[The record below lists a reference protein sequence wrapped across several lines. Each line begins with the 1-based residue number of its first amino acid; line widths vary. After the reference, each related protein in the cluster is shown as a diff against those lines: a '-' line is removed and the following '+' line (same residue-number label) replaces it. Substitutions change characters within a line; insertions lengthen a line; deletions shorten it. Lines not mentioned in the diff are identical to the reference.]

1 MKKWKKILSGVLTA
15 SMILAIPAD
24 LPVYAVEG
32 NAAQMQA
39 NVEQDRDSVIEVS
52 AYLGEGDTYL
62 PYNVDA
68 EIYQNGIQF
77 ESEDTEICTVN
88 YTCSQNNGWLS
99 LYFRGGKE
107 GSTRAYLRDNEGN
120 ILREFHITV
129 SYKTETVYMG
139 YPKLI
144 VTDNYYADID
154 ESEWTVTSSDSSVC
168 IGTVGFGESN
178 ESGNR
183 RLSVQL
189 EGKGVGTADITV
201 KRNNSNINKTYHVS
215 VENTGE
221 HMVIFEDA
229 NLLDELLNETYTLT
243 GDGSWELDTNDLNDD
258 GYLSESE
265 MAELYD
271 LYLPSL
277 DIRSLE
283 GLQYAVNVN
292 RVNLSGNTELEN
304 IEPLM
309 QMENLSSVNLDG
321 TKVSDEDKMRLS
333 GVKDE
338 IHMEKG
344 RIVSLYQVD
353 ISGVEY
359 TQEVLEG
366 KEFVE
371 GIPEGVVGLE
381 DYEADTSKSRYILGK
396 EVGEAVV
403 RVTCGDF
410 SMDVNVQVTG
420 ATSEQPL
427 GNPSDREIIMV
438 EGDYTNDYVI
448 LDDLGRLW
456 DAENEFQIIREG
468 VKQYISGSIYSSGS
482 AYGEGVENFA
492 YVLDENNTLWSGEE
506 KLAENV
512 ESAQGHYALMKDG
525 TLIDIYNDQSEEI
538 ENVEKWWE
546 DYSYWSDGA
555 YFQGVTYI
563 LKKDGTL
570 WQRIENEKNA
580 QPNEL
585 ELISADVV
593 DFRADNIN
601 EHYVNGINYLKKD
614 GQYIWRKNPQEG
626 SEETVILTNAAS
638 VMGEYHYQG
647 LDGNAYIKC
656 GDATYSVGNVT
667 ITDSKI
673 LYVPVSSGGWNEQ
686 YYYLTDEGEL
696 FQFVI
701 GKGSQL
707 IAEHVTDISIAERFY
722 YTWQSQELFYLGKDG
737 LYRDVNG
744 AVGSKEEP
752 HTFCR
757 YNNYGLQDYGV
768 AGDYNLCNAYG
779 AILLTHVKDI
789 YWNGNGV
796 YALRTDGTVWN
807 VYDPDDLGEEKIKLE
822 KLLDLD
828 DNSTAGEMSDIQ
840 IQEVLTEIA
849 SADSNDT
856 VSIDMASAVILPA
869 EILKAAQE
877 KDVAIVCNLSDGTVW
892 EIDGSTLAMEDIA
905 DTDLT
910 VVKTSKD
917 TGSISGDAIVE
928 IAGNRDAEQLN
939 FTGGGAKMAAT
950 LSIAVDQTFDTRKCL
965 AVSVG
970 ASDIEEKQILGMA
983 IVENDKVRL
992 PLEQTV
998 DCALIY
1004 AVNGDTSGD
1013 ERVNITD
1020 LMQTL
1025 HFVSGRSTLD
1035 VVEQGISD
1043 VDLNGYTNITDLMKM
1058 LHFVSGR
1065 AENL

>member
-52 AYLGEGDTYL
+52 AYLGEGNTYL

-221 HMVIFEDA
+221 HMVIFEDV

-243 GDGSWELDTNDLNDD
+243 GDGSWELDTNDLNGD

-271 LYLPSL
+271 LYLASL

-283 GLQYAVNVN
+283 GLQYAVNVS
-292 RVNLSGNTELEN
+292 RVDLSGNTELDN

-309 QMENLSSVNLDG
+309 QLEKLSSVNLDD
-321 TKVSDEDKMRLS
+321 TKVSDEDKMRLA

-338 IHMEKG
+338 IHVEKG
-344 RIVSLYQVD
+344 QIVSLYQVD
-353 ISGVEY
+353 VSGVEY
-359 TQEVLEG
+359 MQEVLEG

-371 GIPEGVVGLE
+371 GIPEGVVDLG
-381 DYEADTSKSRYILGK
+381 DYEADASESRYILGK

-403 RVTCGDF
+403 RVACGDF

-420 ATSEQPL
+420 ATSDQPL

-456 DAENEFQIIREG
+456 DIENEFQIIREG
-468 VKQYISGSIYSSGS
+468 VKQYICGSIYSSGS
-482 AYGEGVENFA
+482 AYGEGVESFA
-492 YVLDENNTLWSGEE
+492 YVLDENGTLWSGEE
-506 KLAENV
+506 KLAEDV
-512 ESAQGHYALMKDG
+512 ESTQGHYALTKDG
-525 TLIDIYNDQSEEI
+525 MLIDIYNDQSEEI

-546 DYSYWSDGA
+546 DSYLVDDT

-563 LKKDGTL
+563 LKTDGTL

-593 DFRADNIN
+593 DFQQNDIYIN
-601 EHYVNGINYLKKD
+601 DINYLKKD

-638 VMGEYHYQG
+638 VMGECHYQG

-656 GDATYSVGNVT
+656 GDAVYSVGNVT
-667 ITDSKI
+667 IADSKI

-686 YYYLTDEGEL
+686 YYYLTDEGKL
-696 FQFVI
+696 FQFVV
-701 GKGSQL
+701 GEGSRL
-707 IAEHVTDISIAERFY
+707 IAEHVTNMSIAERFY
-722 YTWQSQELFYLGKDG
+722 NVWQSQELFYLGEDG

-744 AVGSKEEP
+744 TAGSKEEP
-752 HTFCR
+752 HTFYR
-757 YNNYGLQDYGV
+757 SYGYGLQDYGV
-768 AGDYNLCNAYG
+768 VGDYNLCNDYG

-789 YWNGNGV
+789 HWNGDGV

-807 VYDPDDLGEEKIKLE
+807 VYDSDDLGEEKIKLE

-828 DNSTAGEMSDIQ
+828 DNSKAGEMSDSQ
-840 IQEVLTEIA
+840 IQEILTEIA

-856 VSIDMASAVILPA
+856 VSVDMDSAVILPA
-869 EILKAAQE
+869 EILKAARE
-877 KDVAIVCNLSDGTVW
+877 KGVAIVCNLSDGTVW
-892 EIDGSTLAMEDIA
+892 EIAGNTLGMENIA

-910 VVKTSKD
+910 VIRTSKD
-917 TGSISGDAIVE
+917 TGSISGDIIAE
-928 IAGNRDAEQLN
+928 IAGSRDAEQLN
-939 FTGGGAKMAAT
+939 FTGGGAKIAAT

-970 ASDIEEKQILGMA
+970 TSDKEEKQILGMA
-983 IVENDKVRL
+983 MVENDKVRL
-992 PLEQTV
+992 PLEQTA

-1025 HFVSGRSTLD
+1025 HFVSGRNALD

-1065 AENL
+1065 VENL